1 MSLVQVQVFMGQ
13 QLEVPAAETL
23 LSCFY
28 LFPSQ
33 PVMKGLIIL
42 IKCMAISTML
52 TMISQFLIPMVE
64 IILLNITLGFK
75 SLELRL
81 LIAMHKKMKQ
91 LLTVIV
97 SRDFANR

>member
-1 MSLVQVQVFMGQ
+1 MSLVQIQVFMGR

-33 PVMKGLIIL
+33 PVIKGLIFL
-42 IKCMAISTML
+42 IKCMAISTMP

-64 IILLNITLGFK
+64 IVLLDITMGFK
-75 SLELRL
+75 GSELHL
-81 LIAMHKKMKQ
+81 LIAMHK
-91 LLTVIV
+91 
-97 SRDFANR
+97 